1 MAKDPHSRDSRYPLF
16 VRVSVQFSSVTQSFT
31 EQARVTR
38 LGAAVD
44 ELRNL
49 QATPGAQFYGSL
61 IHELGDF

>member
-1 MAKDPHSRDSRYPLF
+1 MCDHS
-16 VRVSVQFSSVTQSFT
+16 SSVFT
-31 EQARVTR
+31 EQAGVTR

-49 QATPGAQFYGSL
+49 QATLGARCYGSL